1 MKLEDLKIEVDA
13 AIAKLATVAALN
25 VEIATLTVAKNAA
38 ETAVTDLTAKVAAA
52 VAQSDA
58 DQVVIDDL
66 TAKLKAAL
74 PPAPAPVV

>member
-1 MKLEDLKIEVDA
+1 MKLEEIKIEVDA

-38 ETAVTDLTAKVAAA
+38 ETAAADLTAKVAAA
-52 VAQSDA
+52 LAQSDA

-66 TAKLKAAL
+66 TARLKAAV
-74 PPAPAPVV
+74 APAPVV